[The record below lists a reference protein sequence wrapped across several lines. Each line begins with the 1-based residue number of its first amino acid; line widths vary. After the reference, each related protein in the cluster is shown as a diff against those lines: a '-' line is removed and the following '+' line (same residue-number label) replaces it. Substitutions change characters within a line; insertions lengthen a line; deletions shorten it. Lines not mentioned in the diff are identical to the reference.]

1 MFVPTVSSLIRSG
14 SFSNDPIVNAAAGVS
29 VRRTTN
35 SCVMSPSL
43 STLNVT
49 GPAETLAAVGVI
61 DHWFKPIPMVPP
73 AVDGTDFG
81 VPDAAD
87 DDEHATPPSRRNAG
101 MSTHLPAKIF
111 MSSPPFLSLQ
121 DSPPWRRRASAERPG
136 RDGPRDPFR
145 TGRRGLSVFRAGQ
158 PGRLLGCFSLV
169 M

>member
-81 VPDAAD
+81 VPDGAA
-87 DDEHATPPSRRNAG
+87 DEHATPPSRRNAG

-121 DSPPWRRRASAERPG
+121 KDSPPWRRRASAERPG
-136 RDGPRDPFR
+136 RDGPKGP
-145 TGRRGLSVFRAGQ
+145 L
-158 PGRLLGCFSLV
+158 
-169 M
+169 